1 MRKVWQV
8 FAVTLVTLAV
18 LVSLLKLTLPYANDY
33 KSSIESLIYEQL
45 NVELSIGSIS
55 ASWQG
60 TGPALLLKNV
70 SFEDN
75 QASPISVQIE
85 STNLQ
90 VNVVES
96 IRQWQLISNYFV
108 LDGFKANIY
117 LDKLDLGNSSGEF
130 EQQALIEGLF
140 LGDTGHFS
148 VQNSEIHLFAKT
160 QKRHSVL
167 IQDMVW
173 QNSELAHH
181 GEGRLVLPNLSQGS
195 LDTLVRLEGKTL
207 NDIGGEIF
215 LQARE
220 LNVLEL
226 IDEHLDETRDA
237 LSASINGQLWA
248 RLNQG
253 KIDDIQLQFEPS
265 YLKWQS
271 EDKNNQ
277 LGLDSGQLQ
286 LLKHADGWRINSS
299 ELYFS
304 HGERVFEPVLLQGEW
319 QNETSQLWLKQ
330 FNLELLVD
338 ALSLTHYDWANQLVK
353 SDVVGQLTQA
363 KVSWHQQ
370 QGLNVWGI
378 LSSVGW
384 QESHL
389 APGFS
394 GLGLEFHWLDNR
406 AVVSLNAHQQ
416 QLVTGP
422 RFIEPI
428 AIEELNG
435 DIHFWTDE
443 NNYWHAQSSNLWLS
457 NSDLSVA
464 LEFHTR
470 LFDEPELDLY
480 AEAYGGDA
488 RIAGRYF
495 PLELMHSNLVEYL
508 NKGILAGQ
516 NKGTQV
522 LVSGPLKD
530 FPYRGTHGQF
540 EVLADI
546 QDAEFLF
553 APDWPSIHDADVSL
567 HFINQRMDIT
577 TRSGQLANQQIQGDV
592 AVRLA
597 DLEQADILTVDI
609 NQTTEAA
616 SLMPFFAATPIAD
629 PLVDVL
635 DVVRGQGSVSGV
647 VGLEIDLENLDVLA
661 RGRVQFADNTIHLSQ
676 PGMTLKGV
684 FGELKFKD
692 DDIAFEGGQATW
704 LDMPL
709 SFSVKGG
716 GDKQGY
722 LVNIDTAM
730 QISSDKLLPYGHGI
744 MDGFIEGHTQL
755 DTDITLNFEDAG
767 FNYLASFRTDLNGV
781 EVNLP
786 PPYQK
791 AHAIPRIL
799 SGEVRGDDI
808 SNLITANYDNNLYF
822 NGILNNQN
830 GLLDKAHLVVSQQ
843 NRGLDKSGFVV
854 TIEHSEL
861 ALEPWFEFIDRI
873 IDISA
878 KPSSGEAQLL
888 PKLNEIRANL
898 GQLNIGGL
906 LFNDFEMRMTPQQQ
920 ALKMRLTGKELRAQ
934 VLIPTEGRS
943 DPIQVQA
950 DYLRLNSQKEDET
963 EAEDVSLPLAE
974 QQWLANIP
982 AIEFGCDD
990 CRLNQYQLD
999 RVNLSMFGDG
1009 QRLNITALNI
1019 DKGTHTLSAKGSW
1032 QNGISQVMGNLS
1044 SADFGDLMEEFDI
1057 TSTVKDS
1064 QANIDFDIQWQ
1075 SAPYD
1080 FQWASLG
1087 GEIQW
1092 RLGEGHLTDI
1102 SDQGAR
1108 VFSLLSLDSLVRKL
1122 KLDFRDV
1129 FAKGFFYNQ
1138 MEGSLQLESGIAY
1151 TRDTKMDGVPADLSI
1166 SGYAN
1171 LKTQEINYDLAIAP
1185 QVTSS
1190 LPVIVGWMVNPVTG
1204 LAALAIDKVIHSARV
1219 ISEINFK
1226 VTGTMKEPIVTEV
1239 DRKSREVTIPG
1250 VSKPPAAAQPEP
1262 QGTEKQNDAGTP
1274 PIQIDVE
1281 AQPEPQSTEK
1291 QNDAGTPPLQVDAEA
1306 QPEPRSIE
1314 KQNDAGTPPL
1324 QVDAEAL
1331 PEAGRENTQPASIE
1345 SEGSSKKKDLGGAD
1359 NTEGQPLQ

>member
-1 MRKVWQV
+1 MQAKTICFFCVRKVWQV

-60 TGPALLLKNV
+60 TGPALLLKDV

-90 VNVVES
+90 VNMVES

-108 LDGFKANIY
+108 LDGFKAHVY
-117 LDKLDLGNSSGEF
+117 LDKLKLDSNSGEF

-148 VQNSEIHLFAKT
+148 VQNSEIHLYTKA
-160 QKRHSVL
+160 QKQHSVL

-173 QNSELAHH
+173 QNSEDAHH

-207 NDIGGEIF
+207 EGIGGEIF

-220 LNVLEL
+220 LDVLKL
-226 IDEHLDETRDA
+226 IDEHLDKSNDVI
-237 LSASINGQLWA
+237 SASINGQLWA
-248 RLNQG
+248 QLKQG
-253 KIDDIQLQFEPS
+253 QLDDILLQFEPS
-265 YLKWQS
+265 YLKWQGDS
-271 EDKNNQ
+271 QDNK
-277 LGLDSGQLQ
+277 LGLDGGKIKLHREGSN
-286 LLKHADGWRINSS
+286 WRLNSS
-299 ELYFS
+299 EIYFS
-304 HGERVFEPVLLQGEW
+304 HGAHVYDPVLLQGEW
-319 QNETSQLWLKQ
+319 RDEKSQFWLKQ
-330 FNLELLVD
+330 FNVDLVID
-338 ALSLTHYDWANQLVK
+338 ALSLTRYEWANKLVK
-353 SDVVGQLTQA
+353 SDVKGQVSQA
-363 KVSWHQQ
+363 KLAWDKSS
-370 QGLNVWGI
+370 GLNIWGI
-378 LSSVGW
+378 MEELSW
-384 QESHL
+384 QETEL
-389 APGFS
+389 APGFA
-394 GLGLEFHWLDNR
+394 GLGVEFHWLADR
-406 AVVSLNAHQQ
+406 GVVSVNAHRQ

-428 AIEELNG
+428 AVDELNG
-435 DIHFWTDE
+435 DIYFWADE
-443 NNYWHAQSSNLWLS
+443 QQFWHVQSDNMWVS

-470 LFDEPELDLY
+470 LFEEPELDLY

-495 PLELMHSNLVEYL
+495 PLELMHTNLVSYL

-540 EVLADI
+540 EVLAEI
-546 QDAEFLF
+546 QSAEFLF
-553 APDWPSIHDADVSL
+553 APDWPSIHSADVLL
-567 HFINQRMDIT
+567 HFINERMDIT
-577 TRSGQLANQQIQGDV
+577 TQSGQLANQTIQGDV

-609 NQTTEAA
+609 NQTIEAA
-616 SLMPFFAATPIAD
+616 SLLPFFAQTPIAD
-629 PLVDVL
+629 PLVNVL
-635 DVVRGQGSVSGV
+635 DVVQGQGQVSGA
-647 VGLEIDLENLDVLA
+647 VGLEIDLESLDVIA
-661 RGRVQFADNTIHLSQ
+661 RGRVLFDDNTIHLSQ
-676 PGMTLKGV
+676 PGMQLEKVSGILQFNDDEISFSEGV
-684 FGELKFKD
+684 
-692 DDIAFEGGQATW
+692 ASW
-704 LDMPL
+704 LAMPM
-709 SFSVKGG
+709 SFSVKGD
-716 GDKQGY
+716 GDQHGY
-722 LVNIDTAM
+722 LVSVDTSM
-730 QISSDKLLPYGHGI
+730 MISSEKLLPYGHGI
-744 MDGFIEGHTQL
+744 MDDFIEGETKL
-755 DTDITLNFEDAG
+755 DTNVTLNFEDAG
-767 FNYLASFRTDLNGV
+767 FNYLASFQSNLNGTAI
-781 EVNLP
+781 ELP
-786 PPYQK
+786 APYQK
-791 AHAIPRIL
+791 AQEDTRLL

-808 SNLITANYDNNLYF
+808 SNLITANYGDILYF
-822 NGILNNQN
+822 NGILDNQS
-830 GLLDKAHLVVSQQ
+830 GQLDKAHLVVSEQ

-854 TIEHSEL
+854 TIEHPEL
-861 ALEPWFEFIDRI
+861 ELEPWFNFIDRI
-873 IDISA
+873 IEKSTQ
-878 KPSSGEAQLL
+878 SSSEGANIL
-888 PKLNEIRANL
+888 PELNEIRANL
-898 GQLNIGGL
+898 GQLDVGGL
-906 LFNDFEMRMTPQQQ
+906 LFNDFEMRMTPEQQ
-920 ALKMRLTGKELRAQ
+920 ALKMRLAGKELRAQ
-934 VLIPTEGRS
+934 VLIPT
-943 DPIQVQA
+943 DDAKKPIQIQA
-950 DYLRLNSQKEDET
+950 DYLRLNSKKADEEESPADIST
-963 EAEDVSLPLAE
+963 EQPD
-974 QQWLANIP
+974 QTWLAAIP

-990 CRLNQYQLD
+990 CRLNRYQLD
-999 RVNLSMFGDG
+999 RVNLALFGDG
-1009 QRLNITALNI
+1009 TRLNITNLSV
-1019 DKGTHTLSAKGSW
+1019 DKGTHTLTAKGSW
-1032 QNGISQVMGNLS
+1032 QNGTSQFTGNLS
-1044 SADFGDLMEEFDI
+1044 SADFGDLMEEFDV

-1064 QANIDFDIQWQ
+1064 QANIDFDLQWQ

-1080 FQWASLG
+1080 FQWTSLG

-1138 MEGSLQLESGIAY
+1138 MEGSLQLENGIAY
-1151 TRDTKMDGVPADLSI
+1151 TQDTKMDGVPADLSI

-1226 VTGTMKEPIVTEV
+1226 VTGTMKEPVVTEV
-1239 DRKSREVTIPG
+1239 DRKSREVTLPGAKKPPVEGTSNPEEKSPAPSELNQKTATSSYPSG
-1250 VSKPPAAAQPEP
+1250 VSEQAVSNTESFKKSAAEVV
-1262 QGTEKQNDAGTP
+1262 
-1274 PIQIDVE
+1274 VE
-1281 AQPEPQSTEK
+1281 AQDINSEISHDDTKSATKQEAEQAKNETKQEQGPPE
-1291 QNDAGTPPLQVDAEA
+1291 
-1306 QPEPRSIE
+1306 
-1314 KQNDAGTPPL
+1314 
-1324 QVDAEAL
+1324 
-1331 PEAGRENTQPASIE
+1331 
-1345 SEGSSKKKDLGGAD
+1345 GAF
-1359 NTEGQPLQ
+1359 

>member
-1 MRKVWQV
+1 MQAKTICFFCVRKVWQV

-33 KSSIESLIYEQL
+33 KSNIESLIYEQL

-60 TGPALLLKNV
+60 TGPALLLKDV

-90 VNVVES
+90 VNVVQS
-96 IRQWQLISNYFV
+96 IRQWQLVSNYFV
-108 LDGFKANIY
+108 LDGFKANIH
-117 LDKLDLGNSSGEF
+117 LDKLELGDSSGEF

-148 VQNSEIHLFAKT
+148 VQNSEIHLFSNT

-226 IDEHLDETRDA
+226 IDEHLDESREA

-248 RLNQG
+248 KLEKG
-253 KIDDIQLQFEPS
+253 KIGDVQLQFEPS

-271 EDKNNQ
+271 AGEDNK
-277 LGLDSGQLQ
+277 LGLDSGQLR
-286 LLKHADGWRINSS
+286 LLKHTSGWRLNSS

-304 HGERVFEPVLLQGEW
+304 HGERIFEPVLMQGEW
-319 QNETSQLWLKQ
+319 QDDTTQLWLKQ
-330 FNLELLVD
+330 FNLELVMG
-338 ALSLTHYDWANQLVK
+338 ALSLTHYDWASQLVK
-353 SDVVGQLTQA
+353 SNIEGQLTQS
-363 KVSWHQQ
+363 KVSWHPQ
-370 QGLNVWGI
+370 QGLNVWGT
-378 LSSVGW
+378 LSSLGW
-384 QESHL
+384 QESEL

-394 GLGLEFHWLDNR
+394 GLGLEFHWLAGR
-406 AVVSLNAHQQ
+406 GVVSLNAHRQ

-428 AIEELNG
+428 EIEELNG
-435 DIHFWTDE
+435 DIHFWSDE
-443 NNYWHAQSSNLWLS
+443 NEYWHAESNNLWLS

-470 LFDEPELDLY
+470 LFEEPELDLY

-508 NKGILAGQ
+508 NKGILAGE

-530 FPYRGTHGQF
+530 FPYRSTHGQF

-553 APDWPSIHDADVSL
+553 APDWPSIHSADVAL
-567 HFINQRMDIT
+567 HFINERMDIT
-577 TRSGQLANQQIQGDV
+577 TRSGQLANQHIQGDV

-609 NQTTEAA
+609 NQTTEAS
-616 SLMPFFAATPIAD
+616 SLKPFFAHTPIAD

-635 DVVRGQGSVSGV
+635 DVVQGQGSVAGT
-647 VGLEIDLENLDVLA
+647 VGLEINLESLDVLA
-661 RGRVQFADNTIHLSQ
+661 RGRVKFADNIIHLSQ

-684 FGELKFKD
+684 YGALTFTD
-692 DDIAFEGGQATW
+692 DDITFEGGQATW

-722 LVNIDTAM
+722 LVNVDTSM

-744 MDGFIEGHTQL
+744 MDGFIEGQTQL
-755 DTDITLNFEDAG
+755 NTNVTLNFEEAG
-767 FNYLASFRTDLNGV
+767 FNYLASFQTDLDGV
-781 EVNLP
+781 AISLP
-786 PPYQK
+786 PPYK
-791 AHAIPRIL
+791 KVSTLPRIL

-808 SNLITANYDNNLYF
+808 SNLITANFDNNLYF

-830 GLLDKAHLVVSQQ
+830 GLLDKAHLVVSEK
-843 NRGLDKSGFVV
+843 NRGLDNSGFVV

-861 ALEPWFEFIDRI
+861 ALEPWFDFIDRI
-873 IDISA
+873 IEKSTQ
-878 KPSSGEAQLL
+878 PSSEEPGIL
-888 PKLNEIRANL
+888 PALNEIRANL
-898 GQLNIGGL
+898 GQLKVGGL
-906 LFNDFEMRMTPQQQ
+906 LFNDFEMRMAPDEQ

-934 VLIPTEGRS
+934 VLIPNQESS

-950 DYLRLNSQKEDET
+950 DYLRLNSQKESEEHDEDISPT
-963 EAEDVSLPLAE
+963 LSE
-974 QQWLANIP
+974 QQWLAKIP

-1009 QRLNITALNI
+1009 ERLNITTLSI
-1019 DKGTHTLSAKGSW
+1019 DKGAHTLSAKGSW
-1032 QNGISQVMGNLS
+1032 QGGVSQIMGNLS
-1044 SADFGDLMEEFDI
+1044 SADFGDLMEEFEI

-1064 QANIDFDIQWQ
+1064 QANIDFDLQWQ

-1080 FQWASLG
+1080 FQWPSLG

-1138 MEGSLQLESGIAY
+1138 MEGSLQLENGIAY
-1151 TRDTKMDGVPADLSI
+1151 TNDTKMDGVPADLSI

-1250 VSKPPAAAQPEP
+1250 TSKPPEDTPPEP
-1262 QGTEKQNDAGTP
+1262 ESSEAQEQNDTGK
-1274 PIQIDVE
+1274 IQQQDGDKAQEKPNSLNEVE
-1281 AQPEPQSTEK
+1281 LPMKKPSLASHKSEHTSDDDKVNQ
-1291 QNDAGTPPLQVDAEA
+1291 G
-1306 QPEPRSIE
+1306 PR
-1314 KQNDAGTPPL
+1314 G
-1324 QVDAEAL
+1324 
-1331 PEAGRENTQPASIE
+1331 
-1345 SEGSSKKKDLGGAD
+1345 
-1359 NTEGQPLQ
+1359 

>member
-1 MRKVWQV
+1 MQAKTICFFCVRKVWQV

-33 KSSIESLIYEQL
+33 KSNIESLIYEQL

-60 TGPALLLKNV
+60 TGPALLLKDV

-108 LDGFKANIY
+108 LDGFKAHVY
-117 LDKLDLGNSSGEF
+117 LDKLTLGDNAGEF

-148 VQNSEIHLFAKT
+148 VQNSEIHLYTKT

-173 QNSELAHH
+173 QNSEEAHH

-207 NDIGGEIF
+207 EGIGGEIF

-220 LNVLEL
+220 LDVLEL
-226 IDEHLDETRDA
+226 IDEHLDETHEVI
-237 LSASINGQLWA
+237 SASINGQLWA
-248 RLNQG
+248 QLKQG
-253 KIDDIQLQFEPS
+253 HIDDVLLQFEPS
-265 YLKWQS
+265 YFKWQGQGS
-271 EDKNNQ
+271 DNK
-277 LGLDSGQLQ
+277 LGLDSGQLHF
-286 LLKHADGWRINSS
+286 KRSDEGWRFSSS
-299 ELYFS
+299 EVLFS
-304 HGERVFEPVLLQGEW
+304 HGAHLYDPMLFQGEW
-319 QNETSQLWLKQ
+319 RDEKSQFWLKQ
-330 FNLELLVD
+330 LNVDLLID
-338 ALSLTHYDWANQLVK
+338 AMSLTHYAWANELVK
-353 SDVVGQLTQA
+353 SDIQGRLTQA
-363 KVSWHQQ
+363 KLTWDKPS
-370 QGLNVWGI
+370 GLNVWGVMED
-378 LSSVGW
+378 LSW
-384 QESHL
+384 QETEL
-389 APGFS
+389 APGFA
-394 GLGLEFHWLDNR
+394 GLGLEFHWVAGR
-406 AVVSLNAHQQ
+406 GVVSVNAHKQ

-422 RFIEPI
+422 RFIDPI
-428 AIEELNG
+428 AVDELNG
-435 DIHFWTDE
+435 DIHFWPDE
-443 NNYWHAQSSNLWLS
+443 QQYWHVQSDNLWLS
-457 NSDLSVA
+457 NPDLSVA

-470 LFDEPELDLY
+470 LFEEPELDLY

-495 PLELMHSNLVEYL
+495 PLELMHTNLVKYL

-516 NKGTQV
+516 NNGTQV

-530 FPYRGTHGQF
+530 FPYRSTYGQF
-540 EVLADI
+540 EVLAQI
-546 QDAEFLF
+546 KDAEFLF
-553 APDWPSIHDADVSL
+553 APDWPSIHSADVLL
-567 HFINQRMDIT
+567 HFINERMDIT
-577 TRSGQLANQQIQGDV
+577 TRSGQLANQHIKGDV

-609 NQTTEAA
+609 NQTTEAET
-616 SLMPFFAATPIAD
+616 LQPFFAQTPIAQ

-635 DVVRGQGSVSGV
+635 DVVQGKGPVSGR
-647 VGLEIDLENLDVLA
+647 VGLEIALDSLDVLA
-661 RGRVQFADNTIHLSQ
+661 TGAVHFTDNAIYLSQ
-676 PGMTLKGV
+676 PGMKLEQVSGTLQ
-684 FGELKFKD
+684 FKD
-692 DDIAFEGGQATW
+692 DEIAFLDGQAFW
-704 LDMPL
+704 LDMPM
-709 SFSVKGG
+709 SFTVKGG
-716 GDKQGY
+716 GDNQGY
-722 LVNIDTAM
+722 LVSVDTDM
-730 QISSDKLLPYGHGI
+730 LISSEKLLPYGHGI
-744 MDGFIEGHTQL
+744 MDGFIAGETKL
-755 DTDITLNFEDAG
+755 ETSVTLNFEDAG
-767 FNYLASFRTDLNGV
+767 FNYLASFQSDLKGV
-781 EVNLP
+781 SIDLP
-786 PPYQK
+786 APYQK
-791 AHAIPRIL
+791 TPTDTYLL

-808 SNLITANYDNNLYF
+808 SNLITANYHDLLYF

-830 GLLDKAHLVVSQQ
+830 GQLDKAHLVVSEQ

-854 TIEHSEL
+854 TIEHPEL
-861 ALEPWFEFIDRI
+861 ALDPWFDFIDRI
-873 IDISA
+873 IDKSTQANTDEPRI
-878 KPSSGEAQLL
+878 L
-888 PKLNEIRANL
+888 PELNEIRANL
-898 GQLNIGGL
+898 GQLEVGGL
-906 LFNDFEMRMTPQQQ
+906 LFNDFEMRMTPDPQ
-920 ALKMRLTGKELRAQ
+920 ALKMRLAGKELRAQ
-934 VLIPTEGRS
+934 VKIPNKETNL
-943 DPIQVQA
+943 PIHVQA
-950 DYLRLNSQKEDET
+950 DYLRLNSKKVDEATAQENNT
-963 EAEDVSLPLAE
+963 ELQDHT
-974 QQWLANIP
+974 WLASIP

-999 RVNLSMFGDG
+999 RVNLALFGDG
-1009 QRLNITALNI
+1009 TRLNVTNLSV
-1019 DKGTHTLSAKGSW
+1019 DKGTHTLTAKGSW
-1032 QNGISQVMGNLS
+1032 QNGTSEFRGNLS

-1064 QANIDFDIQWQ
+1064 QANIDFDLQWQ

-1080 FQWASLG
+1080 FQWTSLG

-1138 MEGSLQLESGIAY
+1138 MEGSLQLENGIAY
-1151 TRDTKMDGVPADLSI
+1151 TQDTKMDGVPADLSI

-1226 VTGTMKEPIVTEV
+1226 VTGTMKEPVVTEV
-1239 DRKSREVTIPG
+1239 DRKSREVTLPG
-1250 VSKPPAAAQPEP
+1250 AKKPPVETNRKPKSDAGNSVPPVRTETHP
-1262 QGTEKQNDAGTP
+1262 QGGPDTSNRMT
-1274 PIQIDVE
+1274 E
-1281 AQPEPQSTEK
+1281 AQENVTEDKHTGELSPVLQETQSMKKSESTAPQTHQAVEQAEGDIATEE
-1291 QNDAGTPPLQVDAEA
+1291 GPPSQ
-1306 QPEPRSIE
+1306 RF
-1314 KQNDAGTPPL
+1314 
-1324 QVDAEAL
+1324 
-1331 PEAGRENTQPASIE
+1331 
-1345 SEGSSKKKDLGGAD
+1345 
-1359 NTEGQPLQ
+1359 